1 MAHEVGKYT
10 RHRVLV
16 TPFGVDC
23 EQFKPAE
30 KTGRACEEFVV
41 GTVKK
46 LETLYGIEYLIKAFQ
61 VLTRAHP
68 KARLKLLI
76 VGGGSLERDL
86 RKLATKLGVG
96 SPVEFV
102 GAVPHTQVPECLNKF
117 SVYVAV
123 SLTESFGVAVLEA
136 SACGIPVVVSNVG
149 GLPEVVREGITGFI
163 VPPRDPEAT
172 AAAIEEL
179 LLSPELQS
187 KMGLAGRQWVLQQYD
202 WEKTAK
208 VIEDLYVKITTV
220 KGAT

>member
-1 MAHEVGKYT
+1 
-10 RHRVLV
+10 
-16 TPFGVDC
+16 
-23 EQFKPAE
+23 
-30 KTGRACEEFVV
+30 
-41 GTVKK
+41 
-46 LETLYGIEYLIKAFQ
+46 
-61 VLTRAHP
+61 
-68 KARLKLLI
+68 
-76 VGGGSLERDL
+76 
-86 RKLATKLGVG
+86 
-96 SPVEFV
+96 
-102 GAVPHTQVPECLNKF
+102 
-117 SVYVAV
+117 
-123 SLTESFGVAVLEA
+123 
-136 SACGIPVVVSNVG
+136 VVSNVG